1 MVKSRLDLY
10 RAGDEA
16 IDNDPAYEDYPDVS
30 LQPDIEA
37 QGPRPMVEELPDFLK
52 KFYGQPGGTPDLADV
67 FQFTGR
73 ALLPGQK
80 LLTPEDDKN
89 LVGDFS
95 LKNK

>member
-30 LQPDIEA
+30 LRPDIEA

-52 KFYGQPGGTPDLADV
+52 KFYGQPGGAPDIADLVQGASRMILPTQEAITP
-67 FQFTGR
+67 GSSI
-73 ALLPGQK
+73 
-80 LLTPEDDKN
+80 EDREDIDSYMN
-89 LVGDFS
+89 
-95 LKNK
+95 